1 MHYFYHFVEKNEK
14 NKKQKSGIY
23 IVQFY
28 IILSSQ
34 EK

>member
-14 NKKQKSGIY
+14 KQKSGIPVY

>member
-1 MHYFYHFVEKNEK
+1 MHYFYNFVEKNE
-14 NKKQKSGIY
+14 KKQKSGIY

>member
-14 NKKQKSGIY
+14 KQKSGMY

-28 IILSSQ
+28 ITLSSQ

>member
-1 MHYFYHFVEKNEK
+1 MHYFYYFVEKNEK
-14 NKKQKSGIY
+14 TKQKSGIY

>member
-1 MHYFYHFVEKNEK
+1 MHYFYHFVGKNE
-14 NKKQKSGIY
+14 KKQKSGIY

>member
-14 NKKQKSGIY
+14 QKSGIY

-28 IILSSQ
+28 ITLSSQ

>member
-14 NKKQKSGIY
+14 KKQKSGIC

>member
-14 NKKQKSGIY
+14 KKKSGIY